1 MKRFLAPLLLSV
13 PLLASTPAFAL
24 QLVEARDGVT
34 VDASLSLREPTRIR
48 IEGAPITDVF
58 GNIYSSNC
66 GQAAG
71 TPQSGQAVNPSGEVV
86 LECDR
91 DKGEVYV
98 RPVGSTTK
106 PVNLFVSSARATY
119 KCDRDKGEVY
129 VRPVGSTTKPV
140 NLFVS
145 SARATYTLL
154 LRRSDTPADT
164 IVLRDKTPRKMT
176 AAEAASQSIRLQ
188 GQAPNHVR
196 SLKAMLI
203 AMASDRVSPDIRIED
218 ANRPVQLWA
227 EARFSLMRIYEGRG
241 LIGEKYQLTNVS
253 AKPIVV
259 AEQEFDR
266 EDGNVRAVAIE
277 NHNLRPGESTSV
289 YVIRSGS

>member
-86 LECDR
+86 LE
-91 DKGEVYV
+91 
-98 RPVGSTTK
+98 
-106 PVNLFVSSARATY
+106 
-119 KCDRDKGEVY
+119 CDRDKGEVY